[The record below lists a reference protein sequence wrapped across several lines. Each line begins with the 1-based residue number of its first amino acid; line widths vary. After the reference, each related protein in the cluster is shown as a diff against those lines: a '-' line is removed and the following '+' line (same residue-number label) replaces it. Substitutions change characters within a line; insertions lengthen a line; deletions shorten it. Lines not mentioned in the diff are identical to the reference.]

1 MKLSHLLISM
11 VFVLAFHALNAQE
24 AENLHFVTNPT
35 LSPDGKNI
43 VFTYENDLWSAKVA
57 TGKAHR
63 LTGME
68 GIESHPR
75 FSPDGEWIAFS
86 STRNGNADVFVMPV
100 NGGKI
105 RQLTWHDAPD
115 YPESWSWDGKSV
127 YFTSERYNQFT
138 TFKISAEG
146 GTPERMFPDFFNTP
160 HHLVEH
166 PENNELFFTESWESY
181 RFPQRKR
188 YKGDHNP
195 EIKSWNPET
204 KNYKEYTD
212 YEGKDFWP
220 TIDRHGKLY
229 FVSDEWNDEYN
240 LYTFENGEKK
250 RLTSFDHSIERPQV
264 SANGEKVVFCKDYQ
278 PHIYNVEEGTSKP
291 LNISLYPFDMFE
303 TEKEFNVKGKIT
315 DFDVSP
321 DNKKIA
327 FVSRGR
333 LFVSDADG
341 KFIKEM
347 PTDKQERVAEVKWDK
362 TSKKL
367 IYTRTDKGWTNIFTL
382 SAEGNSDEKQL
393 TSENQEHRA
402 LQPDSERSRLVYIRG
417 GKELVLMDLNDYS
430 TKTLVDDEFWFRGST
445 PRFSPDDNFIA
456 YTAYR
461 KFEQD
466 VFIYDIQE
474 EKKYNIT
481 QSGVT
486 ERQPFW
492 SPDGKYIYLAS
503 DRFQPSFPRG
513 TDNSSIYRIPLYK
526 FKNDFKSDKY
536 KELYEEETKK
546 DTLIPEIKFDFDRL
560 KERWDELSVRKGQQF
575 NPHVYKKDEK
585 TIVYY
590 SSDHD
595 GSYSLWK
602 MELDPYGDKE
612 NTKISD
618 NSFDKLLKVKK
629 NYYTLENG
637 NIYKFKEGKE
647 KQEKIELEYSFS
659 KVLQDEFTQMFYE
672 NWSILKQYFYDENF
686 HGIDWDKMKEK
697 YEEYLP
703 HVQTRDN
710 LRTLFND
717 MLGELNSSH
726 LGFSSTGEEEKTFY
740 NQKTAETGIVFD
752 SEDPYTVD
760 RIVSKSPMDITENEV
775 EKGDKLVAV
784 NDKKVDESK
793 NRQSYFSFAD
803 MPEELKLTFQRG
815 NETYETKVHPITGNR
830 FKSLLY
836 DEWIHEKQEI
846 VDEKTGKK
854 AAYVYMKDMSTSSL
868 EDFLI
873 DMTTESA
880 YRDGLILDLRYNR
893 GGNVHDDVLRFLSQR
908 PYLQW
913 KARGGSMSLQP
924 NFAPSGKPII
934 LLVNEHS
941 LSDAEMT
948 AAGFNE
954 LGLGTIVGTETY
966 RWIIFTSGKRLV
978 DGSYTRLPTWG
989 CYTLDGEDLEMT
1001 GVKPDIYINNS
1012 FQDRLEGEDPQLEK
1026 AINLM
1031 MEKLGNN

>member
-1 MKLSHLLISM
+1 MKSLLLS
-11 VFVLAFHALNAQE
+11 ALFLVSFYALHGQKE
-24 AENLHFVTNPT
+24 IENIHFVTDPT
-35 LSPDGKNI
+35 LSPDGSRI
-43 VFTYENDLWSAKVA
+43 VFTYENDLWSADVS
-57 TGKAHR
+57 TGQAFR

-68 GIESHPR
+68 GVETHPR
-75 FSPDGEWIAFS
+75 FSPDGKWIAFA
-86 STRNGNADVFVMPV
+86 STRNGNADIFVMPV
-100 NGGKI
+100 DGGKI
-105 RQLTWHDAPD
+105 KQLTFHDADD
-115 YPESWSWDGKSV
+115 YPESWSWNGETI

-138 TFKISAEG
+138 TFKVPVEG
-146 GTPERMFPDFFNTP
+146 GTPTRMFPDFFNTP
-160 HHLVEH
+160 HHIAEH
-166 PENNELFFTESWESY
+166 PENGEFYFTESWESY

-188 YKGDHNP
+188 YKGEHNP
-195 EIKSWNPET
+195 DIKSWNPET
-204 KNYKEYTD
+204 KNYKEHTE

-220 TIDRHGKLY
+220 TIDREGKLY
-229 FVSDEWNDEYN
+229 FVSDEWNNEYN

-250 RLTSFDHSIERPQV
+250 RLTSFDRSIERPQV
-264 SANGEKVVFCKDYQ
+264 SANGEKIVFCKDYQ
-278 PHIYNVEEGTSKP
+278 PHIYNVKEGTSKP
-291 LNISLYPFDMFE
+291 LSISLYPFDMFE
-303 TEKEFNVKGKIT
+303 TEKDFNVKGKIT

-327 FVSRGR
+327 FISRGR
-333 LFVSDADG
+333 LFVSDAGG
-341 KFIKEM
+341 KFIKEI
-347 PTDKQERVAEVKWDK
+347 PTDRQERVAEVKWDK
-362 TSKKL
+362 SSKKL
-367 IYTRTDKGWTNIFTL
+367 IYTRTDKGWTNIFTI
-382 SAEGNSDEKQL
+382 AADGNSDEKQL
-393 TSENQEHRA
+393 TSANQEHRT
-402 LQPDSERSRLVYIRG
+402 LQLDNERNKMVYIRG
-417 GKELVLMDLNDYS
+417 GKELVLMDLDDYS
-430 TKTLVDDEFWFRGST
+430 TKKLVDDEFWFRGST
-445 PRFSPDDNFIA
+445 PRFSPDDKFIA

-466 VFIYDIQE
+466 IFIFDLEE

-492 SPDGKYIYLAS
+492 SPDGKYIYFAS

-526 FKNDFKSDKY
+526 FKSDFKSDKY
-536 KELYEEETKK
+536 KELYEEDTKK

-560 KERWDELSVRKGQQF
+560 KERWDELHVKKGQQF
-575 NPHVYKKDEK
+575 NPHVYMKEDK

-612 NTKISD
+612 NTKINE
-618 NSFDKLLKVKK
+618 NSFDKFIKVK
-629 NYYTLENG
+629 NNLYTLENG

-647 KQEKIELEYSFS
+647 KEEKIELDYSFNKS
-659 KVLQDEFTQMFYE
+659 LQDEFVQMFYE
-672 NWSILKQYFYDENF
+672 NWSILRQYFYDENF
-686 HGIDWDKMKEK
+686 HGVDWDKMKEK

-703 HVQTRDN
+703 YVQTRDN

-726 LGFSSTGEEEKTFY
+726 LGFSSSGEEEKTFY
-740 NQKTAETGIVFD
+740 NLKTAETGIVFD
-752 SEDPYTVD
+752 KNDPYKVD
-760 RIVSKSPMDITENEV
+760 RIVPKSPLDITENEI
-775 EKGDKLVAV
+775 KHGDKLIAV
-784 NDKKVDESK
+784 NNKEIEESE
-793 NRQSYFSFAD
+793 NRQTYFSFPD
-803 MPEELKLTFQRG
+803 MPEELTLTFQRG
-815 NETYETKVHPITGNR
+815 NKTFETKVHPISGSR

-836 DEWIHEKQEI
+836 DEWIQNKQEI

-854 AAYVYMKDMSTSSL
+854 IAYVYMKDMGTSSL
-868 EDFLI
+868 EEFLI
-873 DMTTESA
+873 DMTTETA

-893 GGNVHDDVLRFLSQR
+893 GGNVHDDVLQFLSQK

-913 KARGGSMSLQP
+913 KIRDGSMSAQP

-948 AAGFNE
+948 AAGFKE

-1001 GVKPDIYINNS
+1001 GVKPDIYINNN
-1012 FQDRLEGEDPQLEK
+1012 FKHRLEGEDPQLEK
-1026 AINLM
+1026 AINLI
-1031 MEKLGNN
+1031 MEKLESN